1 MHITAESACKMCVNG
16 VGGCAYPLILET
28 FAWVGGLAGC
38 LSAPA
43 DELKQAAFA
52 NEQKLNFLCKYL
64 SLMDQMS

>member
-1 MHITAESACKMCVNG
+1 MHVTAESACKMCVNG

-28 FAWVGGLAGC
+28 WVGGMAGR

-43 DELKQAAFA
+43 AELKQAAFA
-52 NEQKLNFLCKYL
+52 NKQKLNLLCKYQ